1 VRMEQAAFSIVTVYL
16 TVYGR
21 LSSWYGTE
29 GVAQNPHRNRHFSES
44 QMSVDDFR
52 GRVSQVRI
60 LPGPLRF
67 SFGNGVSLG
76 IAPRS
81 PR

>member
-1 VRMEQAAFSIVTVYL
+1 VIMEQAAFSIVTVYL
-16 TVYGR
+16 TVYDS

-29 GVAQNPHRNRHFSES
+29 GVTQKSHRNRHFSQP
-44 QMSVDDFR
+44 QMHADGFR

-67 SFGNGVSLG
+67 SSGSGIGLG